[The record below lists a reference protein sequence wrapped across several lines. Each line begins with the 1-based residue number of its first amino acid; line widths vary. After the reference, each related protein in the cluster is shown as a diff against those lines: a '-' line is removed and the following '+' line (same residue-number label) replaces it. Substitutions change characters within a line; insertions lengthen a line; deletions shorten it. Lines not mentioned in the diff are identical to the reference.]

1 MFWTLSH
8 VARRFTR
15 FVGLELPLPVRISVI
30 VTWANVVAVMV
41 RAAVPIIEMKRI
53 VYSP

>member
-1 MFWTLSH
+1 M
-8 VARRFTR
+8 RRGVPFSSMYSA
-15 FVGLELPLPVRISVI
+15 FALPVRISVI